1 VTVLGAGAVAAVG
14 LPLFAALA
22 NGANALTGG
31 RFYRPSMMARVAVA
45 GTFGAL
51 VASVVVAVA
60 MVAEPGARQVVL
72 YRWLTSGALSA
83 DFAFLLDP
91 LSVVMMLVV
100 TAISWLVTRFSV
112 NYMHNEEGFARYFT
126 VVPLFVF
133 AMLILVMADNY
144 LLMFLGWEGV
154 GMCSYLLISFY
165 RERPASA
172 RAGTRAFIMN
182 RVGDADLLV
191 AMFLFAVHAGSFRYG
206 DVFSEVSSLPSGVV
220 ESLGFLLLFGAVGKS
235 AQLPL
240 GTWLA
245 RAMEGPTPSSA
256 LIHAATMVTAG
267 VYLIVRSAPL
277 YDEAPTALLA
287 VGIIG
292 AATVLYAQLVG
303 YVQTD
308 VKGMLAASTVAQ
320 LGMMFVFCGLGLYTV
335 AIFHL
340 VVHAFYKSYLFLT
353 APSILHHLHGGADPT
368 AVRRPG
374 DTAPALSTLVLAT
387 AAVLMALPLLARM
400 IPDAPEE
407 LERNLWIV
415 GAMGVV
421 AVFAAV
427 FSTYRMVKVTFT
439 GHTHGDER
447 QSASGRLLGPV
458 AVVVALIAVGVAV
471 GVLPGGLEGSWFHRL
486 LGEAGGAASG
496 VPAGNPVLAAVF
508 AGTLALLLVSGV
520 YGPRYLDRFRDE
532 QPAGG
537 APPLARRLYW
547 GGLNRGYLDEVYER
561 TFVRSTI
568 ALGRSLARFDRR
580 VIDRTPSATTADQRS
595 VGRAGDSWQA
605 QFDAVRR
612 AHAAGAVTLAEPP
625 ARLDWLPATPPSGV
639 RTRVGAGRGGQQIR
653 MLDRVSD
660 ATTAVER
667 VMFEHQAKSGSSGLM
682 DGIARL
688 TGAVERVVFQGSLE
702 RGYSG
707 LTHLIATFTEAI
719 ERLVFQSG
727 VERTVARTTARSQRS
742 LLAFENRLGRP
753 WVSAVLVCLVLIA
766 LAVGSR

>member
-1 VTVLGAGAVAAVG
+1 
-14 LPLFAALA
+14 
-22 NGANALTGG
+22 
-31 RFYRPSMMARVAVA
+31 
-45 GTFGAL
+45 
-51 VASVVVAVA
+51 
-60 MVAEPGARQVVL
+60 
-72 YRWLTSGALSA
+72 
-83 DFAFLLDP
+83 
-91 LSVVMMLVV
+91 
-100 TAISWLVTRFSV
+100 
-112 NYMHNEEGFARYFT
+112 
-126 VVPLFVF
+126 
-133 AMLILVMADNY
+133 
-144 LLMFLGWEGV
+144 
-154 GMCSYLLISFY
+154 
-165 RERPASA
+165 
-172 RAGTRAFIMN
+172 MN

-206 DVFSEVSSLPSGVV
+206 DVFSEVASLPSGVV
-220 ESLGFLLLFGAVGKS
+220 ESLGLLLLFGAVGKS

-287 VGIIG
+287 VGIVG

-320 LGMMFVFCGLGLYTV
+320 LGMMFVFCGLGLFTV

-374 DTAPALSTLVLAT
+374 DTAPTVSGLVLA
-387 AAVLMALPLLARM
+387 AATMLMAIPLLAG
-400 IPDAPEE
+400 IVSDSQDE
-407 LERNLWIV
+407 LDRNLWV
-415 GAMGVV
+415 VASFGVV
-421 AVFAAV
+421 AVFAAM
-427 FSTYRMVKVTFT
+427 FSTRRMIKVAFA
-439 GHTHGDER
+439 GHGHDGHDR
-447 QSASGRLLGPV
+447 RGARGRVLGPV
-458 AVVVALIAVGVAV
+458 AVVVALIVVGVAV
-471 GVLPGGLEGSWFHRL
+471 GILPGGLEGSWFHRL
-486 LGEAGGAASG
+486 LGETGGAASG
-496 VPAGNPVLAAVF
+496 VPGGNPVLAAVF

-532 QPAGG
+532 QPAGA

-561 TFVRSTI
+561 TFVRTTM

-580 VIDRTPSATTADQRS
+580 VIDRTVSAATADQRS

-625 ARLDWLPATPPSGV
+625 GRLDWLPATPPSGV
-639 RTRVGAGRGGQQIR
+639 RPRVGASRGGEQ
-653 MLDRVSD
+653 
-660 ATTAVER
+660 
-667 VMFEHQAKSGSSGLM
+667 SGSSDLM

-702 RGYSG
+702 RGYRG
-707 LTHLIATFTEAI
+707 LAHLIAAFTEAI

-753 WVSAVLVCLVLIA
+753 WVSAVLVGLVLIA

>member
-1 VTVLGAGAVAAVG
+1 MNALEAGAVAAVG
-14 LPLFAALA
+14 LPLLAAAGNGVNTLA
-22 NGANALTGG
+22 GG

-60 MVAEPGARQVVL
+60 MLADPGARQVVL
-72 YRWLTSGALSA
+72 YRWLTSGGLSA

-154 GMCSYLLISFY
+154 GVCSYLLISFY

-206 DVFSEVSSLPSGVV
+206 DVFSEVSSLPGGVV
-220 ESLGFLLLFGAVGKS
+220 EALGFLLLFGAVGKS

-287 VGIIG
+287 VGIVG
-292 AATVLYAQLVG
+292 AATVLYAQFVG

-387 AAVLMALPLLARM
+387 AAVLIALPLLARM

-427 FSTYRMVKVTFT
+427 FSTYRMVKVAFAGQDHDDHDRRGTT
-439 GHTHGDER
+439 GR
-447 QSASGRLLGPV
+447 VLGPL

-580 VIDRTPSATTADQRS
+580 VIDRTASAAAADRRS
-595 VGRAGDSWQA
+595 VGRAGDTWQA

-612 AHAAGAVTLAEPP
+612 AHAAGEVTVAEPP
-625 ARLDWLPATPPSGV
+625 ARLDWLPATPPTGR
-639 RTRVGAGRGGQQIR
+639 RTKA
-653 MLDRVSD
+653 
-660 ATTAVER
+660 
-667 VMFEHQAKSGSSGLM
+667 GSSGLM

-707 LTHLIATFTEAI
+707 LTHLIAAFTEAI

-766 LAVGSR
+766 LAIGTR